1 MTSQIKNFRLVF
13 ISAISFVFVLSIFS
27 YIKIKDLID
36 TSALVT
42 NTSQVTLE
50 LEKVIG
56 SLKDAESGQR
66 GYLITHNDTFLES
79 FTYAIKEYRKH
90 IRNVKQLTKGN
101 PDHKKN
107 LESLELLAQRRDA
120 HFYKL
125 LDIDKLRPPTD
136 EELLTGQAI
145 MDSLRAEVNLMIA
158 LENRLLKERSED
170 FYEQTILA
178 PVILVVFSII
188 TFMVLI
194 TSFLK
199 LNKSLEESEKLK
211 AEAIRQAVKIEKSKK
226 KQESEKRFRELVE
239 QAPVA
244 ICVLRGEDF
253 VVEIANH
260 RQLEL
265 WGKAK
270 EEVMNRPV
278 FEAIPEVKGKG
289 FENVLNNIVTTGKP
303 FIATEQEV
311 TLIRNGKKEL
321 IYVSVVCEPIRDE
334 HELNGV
340 ISIATDVTQQV
351 TLRNKIEESE
361 QRFHAAVTAVKGII
375 WTNNAQGEM
384 EGEQLGWSSLTG
396 QTFEEYQGYGWSKAV
411 HPEDAQGTIDA
422 WKVAVKEGRIFNF
435 EHRIK
440 TRDGSFRHFSVR
452 AIPLFNTDGALRQ
465 WVGVHTDITDQK
477 QQQLILQESESR
489 YRSLADNTPIFSFIV
504 EPKPEA
510 SISYWNKTWLEYTGQ
525 TFEDA
530 IGRAWDGIIHP
541 DDLQIVN
548 DIYVSAFEKRESY
561 FIPGIRVKRHDGMYR
576 WHLFTGNPR
585 FLPDGDFIGYIG
597 VGFDI
602 HQQKLAENKLAYR
615 TAILEAHNQASV
627 DGILL
632 VDAKGKIISYNQRFI
647 DIWNMPQDILD
658 RKDDEVALTFGK
670 SQLIYPQ
677 KFIEKVK
684 YMYEHPTH
692 TSIDELE
699 FSDGKIVERNGYP
712 VIGEDGTYYA
722 WSWTFKDVT
731 RQRQIEKEIKESEER
746 FRTLAQSL
754 PQLVWVTD
762 AQGKAEFYS
771 FRWKEYT
778 GMEVGGKAVWREIV
792 HPEDYDRINAAW
804 IHSLKTGEFYKGEV
818 RLRNKE
824 GEYRWHTVNGN
835 PVFKKGRQISKWV
848 GAFTDIHEQKIS
860 EKKKDEFLSIASH
873 EMKTPLTTAKA
884 YLQMMELS
892 LDEKNSD
899 ENLFV
904 KKANQSVNRLDELIS
919 ELLDVSRIQ
928 FGKLNYNIT
937 RFDFN
942 SMIDSTIEDIQL
954 TSPMHTIIKS
964 GQGVG
969 EITGDKQRL
978 QQVVINLLNNAIKY
992 SPGEKYVFVS
1002 IAQEDG
1008 FVKVSVRDQGIGMA
1022 PDGIKK
1028 IFDKYHRIE
1037 EHAVQYQGLG
1047 IGLFISH
1054 EIIHRHSGSLWAESE
1069 LGKGSTFYFTLPLNN
1084 S

>member
-13 ISAISFVFVLSIFS
+13 ITAISFVFVLSIFS

-42 NTSQVTLE
+42 TTSQVTLE

-66 GYLITHNDTFLES
+66 GYLITHNDAFMES
-79 FTYAIKEYRKH
+79 FTSALKEYRKH
-90 IRNVKQLTKGN
+90 IRNVKQLTKDN
-101 PDHKKN
+101 PEHKKN
-107 LESLELLAQRRDA
+107 LESLELLAHRRDA

-125 LDIDKLRPPTD
+125 LDIDKFRPPTD

-158 LENRLLKERSED
+158 LENLLLKERSED

-194 TSFLK
+194 IFFLK
-199 LNKSLEESEKLK
+199 SNKSLEESEKLK

-260 RQLEL
+260 KQLEL

-278 FEAIPEVKGKG
+278 SEAIPEMKGKG

-321 IYVSVVCEPIRDE
+321 VYVSVVCEPIRDE

-351 TLRNKIEESE
+351 TLRNKIE
-361 QRFHAAVTAVKGII
+361 
-375 WTNNAQGEM
+375 
-384 EGEQLGWSSLTG
+384 
-396 QTFEEYQGYGWSKAV
+396 
-411 HPEDAQGTIDA
+411 
-422 WKVAVKEGRIFNF
+422 
-435 EHRIK
+435 
-440 TRDGSFRHFSVR
+440 
-452 AIPLFNTDGALRQ
+452 
-465 WVGVHTDITDQK
+465 
-477 QQQLILQESESR
+477 ESESR

-647 DIWNMPQDILD
+647 DIWNMPQDIVD
-658 RKDDEVALTFGK
+658 RKDDEVALTFAK
-670 SQLIYPQ
+670 SQLNHPQ

-692 TSIDELE
+692 TCLDELE

-771 FRWKEYT
+771 GRWKEYT
-778 GMEVGGKAVWREIV
+778 GMECGSETVWREIV

-804 IHSLKTGEFYKGEV
+804 IQSLKTGEFYKGEV